1 MLGMKVTC
9 DREKGTITIDQKDY
23 TEDVVEHFGVEDR
36 TPAFKPGAG

>member
-1 MLGMKVTC
+1 MKVTC